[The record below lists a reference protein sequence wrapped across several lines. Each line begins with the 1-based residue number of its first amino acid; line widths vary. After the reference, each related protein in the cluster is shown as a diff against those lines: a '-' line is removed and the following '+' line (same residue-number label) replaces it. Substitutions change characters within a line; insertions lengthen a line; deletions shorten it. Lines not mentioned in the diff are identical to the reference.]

1 MDEYARITV
10 CEIIN
15 RHFKVKKILFTA
27 IFCGCIFCLNGC
39 RQSNQM
45 SDVSISVQ
53 KQNEPNITAPAVG
66 VANMP
71 SAENSV
77 KIVSIPNNKPIP
89 KNKIIKKPE
98 KKIQLSINKF
108 GRDTPFVPYENQ
120 SSSSKTQF
128 ISSLPLP
135 PLYVPDEGITDLFS
149 IKVKGIL
156 YDKYK
161 PSALVDIKGAEY
173 IIHEGE
179 TISGYFIKDI
189 QTNKVVIKYK
199 NNIYKAGIGEIV
211 DSGMNSG
218 NAALSQNTSSQ
229 VQSSHPATIPPPPV
243 IPTISSGN
251 QSNALPTLN

>member
-10 CEIIN
+10 SKIIN
-15 RHFKVKKILFTA
+15 RHFKVKKILFIA
-27 IFCGCIFCLNGC
+27 IFCGCVLCLNGC
-39 RQSNQM
+39 RQSNQG
-45 SDVSISVQ
+45 SDVSITV
-53 KQNEPNITAPAVG
+53 KPNAEPQEKEILKAP
-66 VANMP
+66 P
-71 SAENSV
+71 DENAV
-77 KIVSIPNNKPIP
+77 KIVTVPDNKPIP
-89 KNKIIKKPE
+89 KNKTIKKPE

-120 SSSSKTQF
+120 ASSAKAQF

-135 PLYVPDEGITDLFS
+135 PLYVPDEDMTDLFS

-161 PSALVDIKGAEY
+161 PSALVDIKGSEY

-179 TISGYFIKDI
+179 IVSGYFIKDI
-189 QTNKVVIKYK
+189 QPSKVVIKYK

-218 NAALSQNTSSQ
+218 SAALSQNTYSQ
-229 VQSSHPATIPPPPV
+229 IPATHPATIPPPPT
-243 IPTISSGN
+243 IPSMTGGN
-251 QSNALPTLN
+251 QSNSLPTLN